1 MFREHGKHMYPGT
14 GVLGVEGEQVHL
26 NCHCRTMY
34 THCCSMVVSY
44 TGLNFM
50 QSGWN
55 MGVQNPMFMSM
66 LGSQKFVVTSMA
78 NTAMYRKFP
87 RHIAQSTSC
96 MVLLQTDLILT
107 HTHERIGTQC
117 RNANIRWKHSLGI
130 LNADVPQHHL

>member
-1 MFREHGKHMYPGT
+1 MFREHGKHMYSGT

-34 THCCSMVVSY
+34 THCCSMVASY

-78 NTAMYRKFP
+78 NTAMYKSFRDILHKVL
-87 RHIAQSTSC
+87 AACLTSNWFDFNTYSQKDWNPVQKC
-96 MVLLQTDLILT
+96 QHSMKTLA
-107 HTHERIGTQC
+107 
-117 RNANIRWKHSLGI
+117 RNTEH
-130 LNADVPQHHL
+130 